1 MSNLPVI
8 IGFGGINAA
17 GRVSGHHSYRRT
29 VMDSL
34 DSTTVDQTYLS
45 LASLMGLVSKQDS
58 GWVDAQGNAINT
70 SDIRTRFGEHIRNHT
85 LIRRIEASHFDVNAI
100 PIHKNAHITAS
111 GDAITFTAKRRQLP
125 EHIPPNWTVSATE
138 DDDIYK
144 VVMTG
149 VSNVLFHDTKI
160 APVQSAGQLPS
171 GFEPSKLYQSRHH
184 PRTLQ
189 MTVYGASD
197 ALRSTGIEWETIRQM
212 VRPDQIAVYAGSTL
226 VQADN
231 DGIGGL
237 LKAWGHGGRP
247 TSKQLP
253 LAYPQMVADFI
264 NAYILGSVGATG
276 ASLGACASFLY
287 NLNAGV
293 RDIQEGKRQVVL
305 VGSSDAPIIP
315 EIMEGFYTMGALASD
330 AALLTLD
337 AAKGLTEPDYRRA
350 CRPFANNC
358 GFTIG
363 ESAQFILLCSD
374 SFALELGAQ
383 IFGAIPGVFVNADGF
398 KKSITTPG
406 VGNYITMAKS
416 AALIRS
422 VLGEQSLRERSF
434 VHAHGTSTP
443 QNRVTESHVLNETA
457 KAFGITHWPIA
468 AIKAYIGHAQGVAAG
483 DQLASTLGTWKYGFI
498 PGIWTLDQKASD
510 IFDSNLTLSQKALEV
525 GTKGMDSALLNSKG
539 FGGNNATAVA
549 LAPHI
554 VEKML
559 AKKHGA
565 QKMTAYSHKREAATE
580 AADLYE
586 KAITENSI
594 KPIYH
599 FGHNVLE
606 GNQIKVS
613 GSEIAIPGFD
623 HTVDLNIE
631 NPFKD
636 MC

>member
-1 MSNLPVI
+1 MVL
-8 IGFGGINAA
+8 
-17 GRVSGHHSYRRT
+17 
-29 VMDSL
+29 DSL
-34 DSTTVDQTYLS
+34 DSHAVDETYLS
-45 LASLMGLVSKQDS
+45 LASLMGLVIKQDA
-58 GWVDAQGNAINT
+58 GWTDTQGTAISVN
-70 SDIRTRFGEHIRNHT
+70 DIRTRFGEHIRNHT
-85 LIRRIEASHFDVNAI
+85 LIRRIEPSHFDVNAI
-100 PIHKNAHITAS
+100 PIHKSAQITAS
-111 GDAITFTAKRRQLP
+111 NDDTITFTAKRRQLP
-125 EHIPPNWTVSATE
+125 EHTPSNWNITATG
-138 DDDIYK
+138 DDDIYQ
-144 VVMTG
+144 VVMKG
-149 VSNVLFHDTKI
+149 VNNVLFHDTKV
-160 APVQSAGQLPS
+160 APVQSAGQLPT

-226 VQADN
+226 AQADN

-237 LKAWGHGGRP
+237 LKAWGQGGRP

-315 EIMEGFYTMGALASD
+315 EIMEGFNTMGALASD
-330 AALLTLD
+330 AALLALD
-337 AAKGLTEPDYRRA
+337 AGKGVTQPDYRRA
-350 CRPFANNC
+350 CRPFAQNC

-383 IFGAIPGVFVNADGF
+383 IFGAVPGVFVNADGF

-416 AALIRS
+416 AALVRS
-422 VLGEQSLRERSF
+422 MLGEQSLRERSF

-457 KAFGITHWPIA
+457 KAFGIAQWPIA
-468 AIKAYIGHAQGVAAG
+468 AIKAYIGHSQGVAAG
-483 DQLASTLGTWKYGFI
+483 DQLANTLGTWKYGFI
-498 PGIWTLDQKASD
+498 PGIWSLDKTASD
-510 IFDSNLTLSQKALEV
+510 IFDSNLLLSQKALEI
-525 GTKGMDSALLNSKG
+525 GATGMDSALLNSKG
-539 FGGNNATAVA
+539 FGGNNATATV

-559 AKKHGA
+559 AKKHGT
-565 QKMTAYSHKREAATE
+565 QKMKAYFGSREKSIEAAAT
-580 AADLYE
+580 YE
-586 KAITENSI
+586 TAITENSI

-599 FGHNVLE
+599 FGQNVLD
-606 GNQIKVS
+606 GSHMKVTDQS
-613 GSEIAIPGFD
+613 ITVPGFD
-623 HTVDLNIE
+623 HAVDLNIE